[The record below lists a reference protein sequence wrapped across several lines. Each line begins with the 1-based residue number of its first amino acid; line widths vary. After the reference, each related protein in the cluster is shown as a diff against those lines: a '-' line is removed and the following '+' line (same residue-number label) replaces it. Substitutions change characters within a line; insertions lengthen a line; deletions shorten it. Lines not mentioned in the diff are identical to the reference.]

1 MNLQTSVTTDIEV
14 LRPFD
19 RSFLM
24 KRQSCGIDF
33 LKKIQY
39 KPGKFVDRS
48 LIIFMSSEFTPY
60 RVIVNKVL

>member
-24 KRQSCGIDF
+24 KRQSCGLDF

-39 KPGKFVDRS
+39 KPGKLRDRILVI
-48 LIIFMSSEFTPY
+48 LILSKFTQY
-60 RVIVNKVL
+60 SVMGNKVL